1 MNKEDIV
8 DYIKEY
14 EEFQPKV
21 LKRELKVPLHSKFIV
36 SIIGPRRAGKTYYLF
51 QLRKSL
57 SNSFYLNFEDP
68 RLFGISYKD
77 IREIINI
84 YIEIYGKNPSTLLLD
99 EIQNVKGWEKVVREL
114 HDLRKYEIFITGSSS
129 KLLSKEIATRLRGR
143 SLSFLLLPFSF
154 REFLVAKGINVE
166 KYMTREKESK
176 IKKLLFEYLEFGGFP
191 DVVLNEEKTKILKE
205 YSDLI
210 LFRDFIERHKV
221 RYVEFARFLH
231 TFILQNFSNEVSVN
245 SIFNKIKSLGV
256 KVSKNSLYSYL
267 SKLEDTSFFFFLN
280 KFSQKPHLKES
291 YPKKIYL
298 CDTGLTKVVRFKE
311 DRGRLMENVV
321 FLDLL
326 KRKNENAL
334 TEIFY
339 WRDYQG
345 REVDF
350 VIKEGTNVKALIQ
363 VSYEFNENTEKREI
377 ENLIEISKSLHCRN
391 LFIVSWDVEEK
402 IRRMNRTIHVVPLY
416 KWLTLRKFT

>member
-1 MNKEDIV
+1 M
-8 DYIKEY
+8 
-14 EEFQPKV
+14 
-21 LKRELKVPLHSKFIV
+21 
-36 SIIGPRRAGKTYYLF
+36 
-51 QLRKSL
+51 
-57 SNSFYLNFEDP
+57 
-68 RLFGISYKD
+68 
-77 IREIINI
+77 
-84 YIEIYGKNPSTLLLD
+84 
-99 EIQNVKGWEKVVREL
+99 
-114 HDLRKYEIFITGSSS
+114 
-129 KLLSKEIATRLRGR
+129 
-143 SLSFLLLPFSF
+143 
-154 REFLVAKGINVE
+154 
-166 KYMTREKESK
+166 
-176 IKKLLFEYLEFGGFP
+176 
-191 DVVLNEEKTKILKE
+191 
-205 YSDLI
+205 
-210 LFRDFIERHKV
+210 
-221 RYVEFARFLH
+221 H